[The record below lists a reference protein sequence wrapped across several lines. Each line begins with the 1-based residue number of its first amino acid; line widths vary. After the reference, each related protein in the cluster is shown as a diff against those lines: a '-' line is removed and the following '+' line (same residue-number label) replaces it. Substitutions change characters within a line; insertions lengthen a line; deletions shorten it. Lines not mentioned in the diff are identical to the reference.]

1 MLAYLAGARQLA
13 LFTTDA
19 LAGKGIE
26 ITAILAPSLYQRDKE
41 FEANLCL
48 LLLDQVA
55 GAFGQIATYMII

>member
-13 LFTTDA
+13 PFTTDA
-19 LAGKGIE
+19 LAGERIKI
-26 ITAILAPSLYQRDKE
+26 IAIFAPSLYQRDKE

-55 GAFGQIATYMII
+55 GAFGQIATYMTI